1 MKGNKMVISI
11 LTPTRK
17 RPYNVQ
23 RMADSLIESCSGNHM
38 IELILR
44 LDLEDEKPYMK
55 EVKVKNCS
63 HLGLTFVLD
72 EPTFP
77 NLSVLWNDCLKYAT
91 GDIIQMG
98 GDDLIYP
105 TKNWDELVVQE
116 FKSAFPNGIG
126 FIYGPDGIFYSNLGT
141 HGFVSRLWVDTLGY
155 FTPQQ
160 GFTYYNDNWIFEVA
174 TLAGRRHYIEKLY
187 INHCRYPANHGTDPN
202 YGRML
207 AYHSA
212 DGARFNSP
220 EMMNA
225 RKEESQKLLSAEIPN
240 YWAQVEEMRAGGAK

>member
-1 MKGNKMVISI
+1 MVISI
-11 LTPTRK
+11 LVPSRK
-17 RPYNVQ
+17 RLYNVQ
-23 RMADSLIESCSGNHM
+23 RMIDSLIDTISGNHK

-44 LDLEDEKPYMK
+44 LDFDDEKDYIEQISIK
-55 EVKVKNCS
+55 GCDLLN
-63 HLGLTFVLD
+63 LTWVID

-77 NLSVLWNDCLKYAT
+77 NLSVLWNDCLKYSV

-98 GDDLIYP
+98 GDDLIYS

-116 FKSAFPNGIG
+116 FKSTFPNGIG

-160 GFTYYNDNWIFEVA
+160 GFTYYNDNWVFEVA
-174 TLAGRRHYIEKLY
+174 TLIGKRHYIEKLF

-202 YGRML
+202 YERM
-207 AYHSA
+207 ASYHSA
-212 DGARFNSP
+212 DGERFNSS
-220 EMMNA
+220 EMIVA
-225 RKEESQKLLSAEIPN
+225 RQAESQKLLCAEIPN
-240 YWAQVEEMRAGGAK
+240 YWEGK